1 MRFVLLIFLAASAGL
16 CSPSDRGFPISLD
29 QLAITVTGHSREVAY
44 TNKQAGYYYTETNAD
59 HRTGWQGW
67 HVMSTK
73 IMDDYAITLGGKPLL
88 KGDAK
93 KVTVFPHQLER
104 EYPNGVH
111 EVVTLIDSLN
121 GLVVDLSNVR
131 HDPVRVAPMFSDYR
145 SVSDYV
151 VRWDHGVLL
160 IAKRQQ
166 LERKENYPVWIAVTS
181 SPGVTVLDKRN
192 DSVATALGVSPAQ
205 FLCRTWHSDVTIVF
219 AAAESF
225 ESAAALARDI
235 AGRHE
240 KLVKARKERME
251 RVLNRSYFWTD
262 DARYSK
268 ALNWAKIS
276 MDALIMNQLKKGI
289 FAGLP
294 WFDNYWGRD
303 SYISLPG
310 AALVTGNFDDA
321 KEILRSFAG
330 WQDTSSRSA
339 TYGRIPNLVTVNS
352 IAYNTADGTPWFTI
366 ATRDYIRSSG
376 DVQFAKEMYPVVR
389 LALTSTCDRRT
400 DAHRF
405 LTHADAESWMDAVGP
420 DGPWS
425 PRGNRANDIQALWY
439 HQLLAGAEIARLAG
453 DSISALRWD
462 RVADTVRRNFNAI
475 FVRADSGVVYDH
487 LLSDG
492 SPDLRVRPNQLFTL
506 DMISDSAVAARV
518 FRQVTERLVY
528 PHGIASLWQEDPD
541 FHPYH
546 HYEEAYVPDAAY
558 HNGIVW
564 TWLAGRWIDAAA
576 GYGLEDLAFQVTQ
589 NMVNQILERGAVGTL
604 SELLD
609 AAPRPGE
616 IEPRLSGAFSQA
628 WSLAE
633 FIRTAYQSYLG
644 VSVDAT
650 VPRMILRP
658 RLPAS
663 IHEVE
668 CAIPLGS
675 STVSLHFERNNG
687 SGDVT
692 LELPDMMKDLTVRL
706 DLPLED
712 GTVRS
717 YPAML
722 RGGEKVI
729 LHFDGSS
736 VVERTGGRE
745 IPIAGEVHGGGVPLS
760 MFAGL
765 HLAVPHVREDL
776 KSLRLPT
783 QRLLTNAEIKQP
795 GSSAEVIYEADD
807 PEGDDTGS
815 TGYRYP
821 LTTALKP
828 GSLDIRK
835 FEVKADSENDYFV
848 LDFTRLS
855 NPGWHPEYGFQLTF
869 AAIAID
875 KDGANGSGTR
885 LIGRNAG
892 YALDSCCGYEA
903 IIFVGGGIRVEDKS
917 GTILAEYRPGPGD
930 EKNPLG
936 RVDAGEISFAIPAS
950 ILGHATSH
958 WNFTVLVGAQDDHG
972 GAGIGEFR
980 TVSEFAGEWVGGGK
994 KNPRAPNVYDV
1005 ILPQQHRQSQR

>member
-1 MRFVLLIFLAASAGL
+1 MRFVSLTFLAVSTCF
-16 CSPSDRGFPISLD
+16 CSPSDRGSPITLD
-29 QLAITVTGHSREVAY
+29 QLAITVSGHSREVAY
-44 TNKQAGYYYTETNAD
+44 TNKQAGYYYTETNAE

-67 HVMSTK
+67 HVMQMK
-73 IMDDYAITLGGKPLL
+73 IMDDYAVTIGGKPLL
-88 KGDAK
+88 KAEAK
-93 KVTVFPHQLER
+93 KVVVLPHQLQR
-104 EYPNGVH
+104 EYPNGLH
-111 EVVTLIDSLN
+111 EVVTLVDSLN
-121 GLVVDLSNVR
+121 GLVVDLTNIR
-131 HDPVRVAPMFSDYR
+131 HDPIRVAPMFSEYR
-145 SVSDYV
+145 STREYV

-166 LERKENYPVWIAVTS
+166 LDRKENFPVWIAVTS
-181 SPGVTVLDKRN
+181 APGVTVLDKRD
-192 DSVATALGVSPAQ
+192 DSIGTALGFSPAQ
-205 FLCRTWHSDVTIVF
+205 FLCRAWHSDATIVF
-219 AAAESF
+219 AAAGTSED
-225 ESAAALARDI
+225 AAALARDI

-240 KLVKARKERME
+240 KLVKARRERME
-251 RVLNRSYFWTD
+251 KLLNRSYFWTD

-276 MDALIMNQLKKGI
+276 MDALLMDQLKKGI

-310 AALVTGNFDDA
+310 AALVTGGFDDA

-330 WQDTSSRSA
+330 WQDTSSRSV

-366 ATRDYIRSSG
+366 ASRDYIRSSG
-376 DVQFAKEMYPVVR
+376 DVQFAKEIYPVIR
-389 LALTSTCDRRT
+389 LAITSTRDRRT
-400 DAHRF
+400 DVHRF
-405 LTHADAESWMDAVGP
+405 LTHADAETWMDAVGP

-439 HQLLAGAEIARLAG
+439 HQLLAGAEIAALAG
-453 DSISALRWD
+453 DSLSARQWN
-462 RVADTVRRNFNAI
+462 RTADTVRRNFNAI
-475 FVRADSGVVYDH
+475 FVRADSGLVYDH
-487 LLSDG
+487 LMADG
-492 SPDLRVRPNQLFTL
+492 APDLRVRPNQLFTL
-506 DMISDSAVAARV
+506 DVISDSAVAARV
-518 FRQVTERLVY
+518 FKQVTERLVY
-528 PHGIASLWQEDPD
+528 PHGVASLWQDDPD

-546 HYEEAYVPDAAY
+546 HYEEAYVQDAAY

-564 TWLAGRWIDAAA
+564 TWLAGRWIDAAV

-589 NMVNQILERGAVGTL
+589 NMTNQILERGAVGTL

-644 VSVDAT
+644 VRVDAT
-650 VPRMILRP
+650 IPRIVLRP
-658 RLPAS
+658 GLPSS
-663 IHEVE
+663 IHEIE
-668 CAIPLGS
+668 SAIPVGRAM
-675 STVSLHFERNNG
+675 VSLRFQQENG
-687 SGDVT
+687 RGDVT
-692 LELPDMMKDLTVRL
+692 IEPPPEVKDLTVRL
-706 DLPLED
+706 ELPLDD

-717 YPAML
+717 YSSIL
-722 RGGEKVI
+722 HGGEKAV
-729 LHFDGSS
+729 LHFDGAT
-736 VVERTGGRE
+736 VLERAGGRE
-745 IPIAGEVHGGGVPLS
+745 TPLAGEVRAGSVPRS

-776 KSLRLPT
+776 KALRLPT
-783 QRLLTNAEIKQP
+783 QRLLSNAEIKRVNQ
-795 GSSAEVIYEADD
+795 SAQRVYEAED

-821 LTTALKP
+821 LSPALKP
-828 GSLDIRK
+828 GSLDLRR
-835 FEVKADSENDYFV
+835 FEVRADSENDYFT

-869 AAIAID
+869 VAIAID
-875 KDGANGSGTR
+875 KDGINGSGTR
-885 LIGRNAG
+885 LVGRNAA
-892 YALDSCCGYEA
+892 YTLDSCCGYEE
-903 IIFVGGGIRVEDKS
+903 IIFVGGGIRVEDKT
-917 GTILAEYRPGPGD
+917 GAILAEYRPSPGD

-936 RVDAGEISFAIPAS
+936 RVDAGEISFAIPTSVLGNAS
-950 ILGHATSH
+950 TQ

-994 KNPRAPNVYDV
+994 KDPHASNIYDV
-1005 ILPQQHRQSQR
+1005 LLPRQHR